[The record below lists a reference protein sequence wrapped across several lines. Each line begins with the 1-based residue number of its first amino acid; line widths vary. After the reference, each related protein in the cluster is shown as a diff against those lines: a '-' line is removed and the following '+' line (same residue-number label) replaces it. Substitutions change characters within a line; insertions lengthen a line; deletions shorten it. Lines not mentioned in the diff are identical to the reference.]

1 MPTTGVSLGMAGRC
15 GVLAGS
21 LLLAACGDGGYGA
34 GGTAATAGCLR
45 TQTPT
50 MAPAPPPVSR
60 PPIALRLE
68 QIDAGLGLSFPVFL
82 TAPPGDTTRL
92 FVVEK
97 GGLIKVV
104 DRATNA
110 LIGTFLDI
118 TSLVSKGGEQGLLGL
133 AFDPQYATNRRFYV
147 SYTDL
152 NGASVVA
159 RYLRDQIDPDLAVST
174 ADRMIITVAQPFEN
188 HNGGMI
194 AFGPDNYLY
203 IGLGDG
209 GGGGDPFFNGQNTGV
224 LLGKLLRIDIN
235 TDDFPNDATRNYGVP
250 PSNPCVGQMNVRG
263 EIWSIG
269 LRNPWRYSFDR
280 QSGDLYVADVGQ
292 GSREEVNV
300 STSADGAGRGINYG
314 WNVMEGSL
322 CYPLV
327 AACSTAGLTLPAVE
341 YNHGSGGCSIT
352 GGYVYRGAAVP
363 ALQGTYFY
371 ADFCLG
377 FVRSFRMV
385 NGQVNNHADW
395 TALNPG
401 GNITSFGEDAAGEL
415 YVMTSGGGLFRIAPP

>member
-1 MPTTGVSLGMAGRC
+1 
-15 GVLAGS
+15 
-21 LLLAACGDGGYGA
+21 
-34 GGTAATAGCLR
+34 
-45 TQTPT
+45 
-50 MAPAPPPVSR
+50 
-60 PPIALRLE
+60 
-68 QIDAGLGLSFPVFL
+68 
-82 TAPPGDTTRL
+82 
-92 FVVEK
+92 
-97 GGLIKVV
+97 
-104 DRATNA
+104 
-110 LIGTFLDI
+110 
-118 TSLVSKGGEQGLLGL
+118 
-133 AFDPQYATNRRFYV
+133 
-147 SYTDL
+147 
-152 NGASVVA
+152 
-159 RYLRDQIDPDLAVST
+159 
-174 ADRMIITVAQPFEN
+174 
-188 HNGGMI
+188 
-194 AFGPDNYLY
+194 
-203 IGLGDG
+203 
-209 GGGGDPFFNGQNTGV
+209 
-224 LLGKLLRIDIN
+224 
-235 TDDFPNDATRNYGVP
+235 
-250 PSNPCVGQMNVRG
+250 MNVRG

-300 STSADGAGRGINYG
+300 STFADGAGRGINYG

-322 CYPLV
+322 CYPPA

-341 YNHGSGGCSIT
+341 YNHGSGCSIT